1 MYQNFNYYP
10 QQQQQSK
17 PINYSYLT
25 QVAQP
30 AGLKGRPVSSIE
42 EAKA

>member
-1 MYQNFNYYP
+1 MYQNYNYYP
-10 QQQQQSK
+10 QQTPAK
-17 PINYSYLT
+17 PVNYSYLT

-30 AGLKGRPVSSIE
+30 AGLKGRPVSSLD